1 LPCEPASLPEPAL
14 RKLVS
19 AEQAVAVIKPGAQ
32 VFVGTACATPR
43 LLMAALESREPPPPD
58 VTCLHFFTSG
68 AIPVRDGKVTTRY
81 RHLSCFVGSDNRAAV
96 AQGHADY
103 VPISIAQVTA
113 LMRNRRIAIDV
124 ALIQVSPPDAF
135 GYVSLG
141 VSVDVVYAAAGH
153 ADVVIAEINPN
164 MPRTMGETFL
174 HVDDID
180 HFVWADVP
188 VIEYRH
194 EPADEVGHQIARYI
208 AAIIEDGATLQ
219 MGVGRIPNAVMRY
232 LGDRRDLGIHSEV
245 ITSAIVPLVE
255 RGVIS
260 GKRKSLHRHQIVAS
274 LCIGDR
280 RLYDLIDNNPL
291 FSLHPIDYV
300 CDPAMIARNR
310 HLVSI
315 TQAFAVDLT
324 GQVCSDQYRGEFYG
338 GLSAQ
343 PDFLRAAA
351 QSEGGKP
358 IICLPSTTEDLA
370 ASRIRP
376 LLQEGEGVSI
386 ARSDVHYVIT
396 EYGLAYLFGKSIR
409 ERALALIEIAHP
421 KFRAA
426 LLEDARRLGYVRADQ
441 ALKSG
446 VRYPIEEE
454 RRITLKNGKRILLRP
469 ARASDARALQGLFY
483 LLPPDDVYTRFF
495 QHLKSLTLQEAER
508 YCNVN
513 HDTEVAFL
521 ATVGDRENQTLVGS
535 ACYFVNPSTN
545 LAEVAYM
552 IAPEWQRSGL
562 GTALQRRLIDYA
574 RSRGLMGF
582 TAEVLANNTGMIQL
596 ARSACDDV
604 RIERDHET
612 LNMTMR
618 F

>member
-1 LPCEPASLPEPAL
+1 MPGQAASLPEPVL

-19 AEQAVAVIKPGAQ
+19 AEQAVATIKPGAQ

-43 LLMAALESREPPPPD
+43 GLMAALENRAPPPPD
-58 VTCLHFFTSG
+58 VTCLHYFTSG
-68 AIPVRDGKVTTRY
+68 AIPADGDKVTTHY
-81 RHLSCFVGSDNRAAV
+81 RHRSFFVGTDNRLAV
-96 AQGHADY
+96 AQGLADY

-141 VSVDVVYAAAGH
+141 ISVDMVSAAVSHAKIVV
-153 ADVVIAEINPN
+153 AEINPN
-164 MPRTMGETFL
+164 MPRTMGETFV
-174 HVDDID
+174 HIDGID

-188 VIEYRH
+188 VIEYH
-194 EPADEVGHQIARYI
+194 HDPADAVGHQIARYV
-208 AAIIEDGATLQ
+208 AGIIEDGATLQ
-219 MGVGRIPNAVMRY
+219 VGMGRIPNAAMRY
-232 LGDRRDLGIHSEV
+232 LGDRRDLGVHSDV
-245 ITSAIVPLVE
+245 ITDSIVSLVE
-255 RGVIS
+255 QGVIS
-260 GKRKSLHRHQIVAS
+260 GKRKSIHRQQIVAS
-274 LCIGDR
+274 LCIGSR
-280 RLYDLIDNNPL
+280 RLYDLIDGNPL
-291 FSLHPIDYV
+291 FSFYPIEYV
-300 CDPAMIARNR
+300 CDPSIIAKNR

-324 GQVCSDQYRGEFYG
+324 GQVCADQYQGEFYG
-338 GLSAQ
+338 GVAAQ

-351 QSEGGKP
+351 LSEGGKP
-358 IICLPSTTEDLA
+358 IICLPSTTEDES

-376 LLQEGEGVSI
+376 LLREGEGVCI

-396 EYGLAYLFGKSIR
+396 EYGLAYLFGRSIR

-421 KFRAA
+421 KFRAP
-426 LLEDARRLGYVRADQ
+426 LLEDARRLGYVRPDQ
-441 ALKSG
+441 ALKSS

-454 RRITLKNGKRILLRP
+454 RRVALKDGKSVLLRP
-469 ARASDARALQGLFY
+469 ARASDAKALQGLFY

-495 QHLKSLTLQEAER
+495 HQLKSLTLQEAER
-508 YCNVN
+508 YCNVD

-521 ATVGDRENQTLVGS
+521 AMMGEREDQTLVGS

-552 IAPEWQRSGL
+552 IAPDWQGSGL
-562 GTALQRRLIDYA
+562 GTALQCRLVDYA
-574 RSRGLMGF
+574 RSRGLVGF
-582 TAEVLANNTGMIQL
+582 TAEVLATNTGMIRL
-596 ARSACDDV
+596 AKRACDDV
-604 RIERDHET
+604 QIERDHET
-612 LNMTMR
+612 LNVTMR